1 MRHPASPWRPY
12 WDVLPANG
20 SVFSY
25 YNMPLQYLPLL
36 QHAATEKSIA
46 DMRGDIAAFL
56 QDNPDILAKAKM
68 TSGDVLHVLSLIAT
82 RVFELHTEGA
92 FMIPFVDL
100 AKHHKACTNRLAVHR
115 CGPIHAT
122 PSASHDAA
130 VTSSNDLCIY
140 WKAGADTAPGE
151 EVCLA
156 QAYLLPDR
164 ALLQRGFVLKAEL
177 ELSAVDRHDLPA
189 AERPWEYRLEEQ
201 GPPPPFAGTPKQAA
215 AEAERL
221 TELAAALVE
230 GDAAAAATQ
239 PAPGD
244 EAGLLLGMLRRWRQ
258 QRQQAVAAAVETLKA
273 RAAVV

>member
-1 MRHPASPWRPY
+1 MSLLLLST
-12 WDVLPANG
+12 DCTQ
-20 SVFSY
+20 
-25 YNMPLQYLPLL
+25 LQ
-36 QHAATEKSIA
+36 
-46 DMRGDIAAFL
+46 
-56 QDNPDILAKAKM
+56 
-68 TSGDVLHVLSLIAT
+68 IAT

-164 ALLQRGFVLKAEL
+164 ALLQRGFVLSDQQAAGKAAAGAEKQEL

-201 GPPPPFAGTPKQAA
+201 GPPPPFAGMPT
-215 AEAERL
+215 
-221 TELAAALVE
+221 T
-230 GDAAAAATQ
+230 
-239 PAPGD
+239 
-244 EAGLLLGMLRRWRQ
+244 LLWHRGQSRRGQ
-258 QRQQAVAAAVETLKA
+258 
-273 RAAVV
+273 VV